1 MAGRRRLH
9 EHRRLGYIRLGAE
22 QAKGGRIMLGRR
34 PGKRF
39 VATAIFVTLTAVF
52 IATTAA
58 TDHGAFP
65 SPDYGPEDV
74 VRIQVQALANN
85 DTPYRNAGIEVAFRF
100 ASPANKRFTG
110 PLRRFIRMLYTPTYR
125 PFLLHRTAHVGQADV
140 QGSQATLTVILTA
153 ADGRRMGFVFRL
165 SRQRGGPCETCWMTD
180 EVWPIDLQE
189 ASSPLRNKP
198 KDTSLP
204 G

>member
-1 MAGRRRLH
+1 MLRRRL
-9 EHRRLGYIRLGAE
+9 
-22 QAKGGRIMLGRR
+22 
-34 PGKRF
+34 GKVRMA
-39 VATAIFVTLTAVF
+39 VATFATLTTVL
-52 IATTAA
+52 ATLTLA
-58 TDHGAFP
+58 TGHGAFP
-65 SPDYGPEDV
+65 SPDYGPKDV

-110 PLRRFIRMLYTPTYR
+110 PLWRFVRMLYTPSYR
-125 PFLLHRTAHVGQADV
+125 PFLLHRGAHIGRPDI

-153 ADGRRMGFVFRL
+153 ADGRRVGYVFRL
-165 SRQRGGPCETCWMTD
+165 SKQREGPCEACWMTD

-189 ASSPLRNKP
+189 ANGPVWHKQN
-198 KDTSLP
+198 DTSLP